1 MAKNLGTCDNRGMTA
16 HFLSELIS
24 FLDGLPEPRIVMAA
38 DYRIVAANAAY
49 IREFGGA
56 KPLAGRRC
64 YEVSHRFDVPCDQAG
79 ESCPLKQS
87 LDTGEPQRVLHL
99 HHTPRGEEH
108 VAVETTPIRDDQ
120 GQIVYFVETMR
131 VVRQASSRA
140 AAQGLVGRSPA
151 FVGMLEKILRVAN
164 SDAAVVLLGE
174 TGTGKELVA
183 RAIHEASSREEGPF
197 VAVDCA
203 GMTETLF
210 ESELFGYEKGAFT
223 GASHR
228 KQGLVEA
235 AAGGTLFLDEIGELP
250 LALQVKLLRL
260 LETGTYRRVGG
271 LDWLPANFRLV
282 TATHRD
288 LRAMVQAETFRRDLY
303 FRINTFPIHTPALH
317 ERAEDIPLLATSL
330 LERVDRKPGRK
341 LSSAA
346 LAWLSGRC
354 FSGNIRELRNLIER
368 ATLMADGEV
377 IDLPH
382 LLDMADDVPAAQA
395 SEDEAFLVAEIV
407 DLANLEAR
415 YLAWVC
421 QRETGDHAQLA
432 ERLGVSPRTLYRKL
446 QAR

>member
-1 MAKNLGTCDNRGMTA
+1 MAKSYGACDNSGMAT
-16 HFLSELIS
+16 HFLDELLS

-49 IREFGGA
+49 IHEFGDG
-56 KPLAGRRC
+56 KPLAGRTC
-64 YEVSHRFDVPCDQAG
+64 YEVSHHFDVPCDQAG

-87 LDTGEPQRVLHL
+87 LEAGEPQRVLHL

-108 VAVETTPIRDDQ
+108 VAVETTPIRDAQ
-120 GQIVYFVETMR
+120 GEVVYFVETMR

-183 RAIHEASSREEGPF
+183 RAIHEASAREEGPF

-223 GASHR
+223 GATHR

-303 FRINTFPIHTPALH
+303 FRINTFPIYTPALH
-317 ERAEDIPLLATSL
+317 ERVEDIPLLATSL

-341 LSSAA
+341 FSPAA
-346 LAWLSGRC
+346 LEWLAGRR

-382 LLDMADDVPAAQA
+382 LLDMADDVPAAQV
-395 SEDEAFLVAEIV
+395 SDDGAFRIGEIV
-407 DLANLEAR
+407 DLATLEAR
-415 YLAWVC
+415 YLAWVR
-421 QRETGDHAQLA
+421 QRATGDHSQLA
-432 ERLGVSPRTLYRKL
+432 ARLGVSPRTLYRKL
-446 QAR
+446 QQR

>member
-1 MAKNLGTCDNRGMTA
+1 MAKNFGVCDNRGMTA

-56 KPLAGRRC
+56 KPLAGRCC
-64 YEVSHRFDVPCDQAG
+64 YEVSHHFDVPCDQAG

-87 LDTGEPQRVLHL
+87 LETGEPQRVLHL

-120 GQIVYFVETMR
+120 GEVVYFVETMR

-317 ERAEDIPLLATSL
+317 ERTEDIPLLATSL
-330 LERVDRKPGRK
+330 LERVDRKPGRR

-346 LAWLSGRC
+346 LAWLSGRY

-382 LLDMADDVPAAQA
+382 LLDMADDVPAAQV
-395 SEDEAFLVAEIV
+395 SEDGAFRIAEIV
-407 DLANLEAR
+407 DLATLEAR
-415 YLAWVC
+415 YLAWVR

-432 ERLGVSPRTLYRKL
+432 ERLGISPRTLYRKL
-446 QAR
+446 QER